1 MENEENI
8 KNTIQDTQMLI
19 RNHMQHHKKISKQ
32 LHSQIKK
39 DLKTIELF
47 KEKIGKLIVEKEKLE
62 AKQQSKNDNKDQFDS
77 PDIEKLRQQI
87 IQEIA
92 EKREYDEKIKEIQSD
107 FLTIKNEMGGLNAT
121 QQLQERYEKHIRI
134 LENRLDKANQKFNE
148 SIEYDKKLRAEID
161 KLRKERFFFENIY
174 KRLEKELE
182 KVRKEISKNLEDA
195 YDNYEQRDINQEN
208 FENLKAQMI
217 KKETEYT
224 NILSGIANDLNIR
237 NSRKKSMER
246 KELKNLKNDENSNAN
261 AKNYAKKIKNEQ
273 YEQQQENLKEKYQN
287 LKYKFE
293 KLEEFTEQK
302 DVGSFCEKFKKNAQ
316 KNFDLFVTITMI
328 SSEAKKLES
337 EIKEIEEEIN
347 GFKKYKNS
355 QQGIER
361 HTIISELKTKTQKLI
376 QKQDKYEN
384 EYKKYNEEFRQIKNK
399 IQILFATLNCE
410 ENLDDEE
417 KIEFSNGINENNA
430 LKMLSKIEKKLK
442 YNQRVLEYE
451 KNLTYDDNSNNNN
464 YNEVNKGTMNPK
476 QVNDNM
482 KMAFASMDISKIKA
496 MEKIKSDH
504 KSDDFKFD
512 NLKIYSE
519 KVADEL
525 MDNIIRANQNEKK
538 QQNKLQKS
546 AKLN

>member
-62 AKQQSKNDNKDQFDS
+62 AKQQSKNDNKYQFDS
-77 PDIEKLRQQI
+77 PDIEKLKQQI

-148 SIEYDKKLRAEID
+148 AIEYDKKLRAEID

-174 KRLEKELE
+174 KRLEKELQ

-316 KNFDLFVTITMI
+316 KNFDLFVNITMI

-337 EIKEIEEEIN
+337 QIKEIQEEIN
-347 GFKKYKNS
+347 GYKKYKNS

-361 HTIISELKTKTQKLI
+361 HNIISELKTKTQKLI

-410 ENLDDEE
+410 ENLDEEE
-417 KIEFSNGINENNA
+417 KIEFSNGINESNA

-464 YNEVNKGTMNPK
+464 YNESNKGANPK

-482 KMAFASMDISKIKA
+482 KMAFASLDISKIKT

-525 MDNIIRANQNEKK
+525 MDNVIRSNQNEKK
-538 QQNKLQKS
+538 QQNKLQKNT
-546 AKLN
+546 KFN